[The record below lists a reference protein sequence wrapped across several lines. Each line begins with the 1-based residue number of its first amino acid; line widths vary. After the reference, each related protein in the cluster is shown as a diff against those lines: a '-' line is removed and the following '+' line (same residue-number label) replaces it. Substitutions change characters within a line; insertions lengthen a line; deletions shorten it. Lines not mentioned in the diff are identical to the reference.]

1 MLKTCLNCG
10 TIFNSLSSKRKFCC
24 RECANKFNSQTRE
37 NVKKGNEIIIKD
49 DYAIIVINSNKFGV
63 KNVLI
68 DIDDIEKVK
77 KYTWCFTHSRDN
89 NLYAMTKDKSKT
101 IKLHRYL
108 KECPKGLDIDHINH
122 DTLDN
127 RKTNLRICTR
137 AENNH
142 NLGIRTNTYTGF
154 KYITHCKYIDKRYK
168 NGFHSTYIIQINR
181 NGIKFCKRSVDLA
194 TAIRLRNE
202 FLINK
207 QIELNIPCYVLEDL
221 MKQKL

>member
-1 MLKTCLNCG
+1 MLKTCLYCG

-24 RECANKFNSQTRE
+24 RECANKFNSQPRE

-49 DYAIIVINSNKFGV
+49 DYAIIVINSKKFGV

-137 AENNH
+137 AVNNQ
-142 NLGIRTNTYTGF
+142 NLGIKTDTYTGF
-154 KYITHCKYIDKRYK
+154 KYITHQKYYDKNHK
-168 NGFHSTYIIQINR
+168 NDYETYMVQIKR
-181 NGIKFCKRSVDLA
+181 NGIKFCKRSVNLA
-194 TAIRLRNE
+194 TALRIRNE
-202 FLINK
+202 FLINN
-207 QIELNIPCYVLEDL
+207 QIELNLPAYVLIDL

>member
-49 DYAIIVINSNKFGV
+49 DYAIIVINSKKFGV

-77 KYTWCFTHSRDN
+77 NFTWCFTHGRDN
-89 NLYAMTKDKSKT
+89 HLYAMTKDKNKT
-101 IKLHRYL
+101 IKLHRYITD
-108 KECPKGLDIDHINH
+108 CPKGFDIDHINH
-122 DTLDN
+122 DTLNN
-127 RKTNLRICTR
+127 RKSNLRICTR
-137 AENNH
+137 TANNH

-154 KYITHCKYIDKRYK
+154 KYITHRKYLDNKHKIDYEI
-168 NGFHSTYIIQINR
+168 FVIQIKR
-181 NGIKFCKRSVDLA
+181 NGVKYRKSSINLKEAL
-194 TAIRLRNE
+194 RLRNE
-202 FLINK
+202 FLINN
-207 QIELNIPCYVLEDL
+207 QIELNLPADILIDL
-221 MKQKL
+221 MEQKL